1 MKNNISKRKVLQMAI
16 VYKIDVLKE
25 LKEKGY
31 NTSRLRKDKIMG
43 EATIQKIRE
52 NQLVSWAN
60 MDTIC
65 GLLDCNVGDIVE
77 FKKES

>member
-1 MKNNISKRKVLQMAI
+1 MAI

-31 NTSRLRKDKIMG
+31 NTTRLRKDKLLG

-60 MDTIC
+60 LDTIC
-65 GLLDCNVGDIVE
+65 TLLECDVGDVVE
-77 FKKES
+77 HQKEG

>member
-1 MKNNISKRKVLQMAI
+1 MAI

-31 NTSRLRKDKIMG
+31 STARLRKDKLMG

-60 MDTIC
+60 IDTIC
-65 GLLDCNVGDIVE
+65 TLLECDVGDVVE
-77 FKKES
+77 HRTED

>member
-1 MKNNISKRKVLQMAI
+1 MCLSMAI
-16 VYKIDVLKE
+16 TYKIDVLKE

-31 NTSRLRKDKIMG
+31 NTNRLRKEKLMG

-60 MDTIC
+60 IDTIC
-65 GLLDCNVGDIVE
+65 TLLDCNVGDVVE
-77 FKKES
+77 HQKDE

>member
-1 MKNNISKRKVLQMAI
+1 MAI
-16 VYKIDVLKE
+16 VYKIDVLKA

-31 NTSRLRKDKIMG
+31 NTSRLRKDKLMG

-60 MDTIC
+60 LDTIWT
-65 GLLDCNVGDIVE
+65 LLDCNVGDVVE
-77 FKKES
+77 HKKED

>member
-1 MKNNISKRKVLQMAI
+1 MAI
-16 VYKIDVLKE
+16 VYKIDVLKA

-31 NTSRLRKDKIMG
+31 NTSRLRKDKLMG

-60 MDTIC
+60 IDTI
-65 GLLDCNVGDIVE
+65 DN
-77 FKKES
+77 

>member
-1 MKNNISKRKVLQMAI
+1 MAI
-16 VYKIDVLKE
+16 VYKIDVLKA

-31 NTSRLRKDKIMG
+31 NTSRLRKDKLMG

-60 MDTIC
+60 IDTIC
-65 GLLDCNVGDIVE
+65 TLLECGVGDVVE
-77 FKKES
+77 HVKED

>member
-1 MKNNISKRKVLQMAI
+1 MAI

-31 NTSRLRKDKIMG
+31 STARLRKDKLMG

-60 MDTIC
+60 IDTIC
-65 GLLDCNVGDIVE
+65 TLLECDVGDVVE
-77 FKKES
+77 HRKED

>member
-1 MKNNISKRKVLQMAI
+1 MAI
-16 VYKIDVLKE
+16 VYKIDVLKA

-31 NTSRLRKDKIMG
+31 NTSRLRKDKLMG

-60 MDTIC
+60 LDTIC
-65 GLLDCNVGDIVE
+65 TLLECNVGDVVE
-77 FKKES
+77 H

>member
-1 MKNNISKRKVLQMAI
+1 MAI
-16 VYKIDVLKE
+16 VYKIDVLKA

-31 NTSRLRKDKIMG
+31 NTSRLRKDKLMG

-60 MDTIC
+60 IDTIC
-65 GLLDCNVGDIVE
+65 TLLECGVGDVVE
-77 FKKES
+77 HIKED

>member
-1 MKNNISKRKVLQMAI
+1 MAI
-16 VYKIDVLKE
+16 VYKIDVLKA

-31 NTSRLRKDKIMG
+31 NTSRLRKEKLMG

-60 MDTIC
+60 LDTIC
-65 GLLDCNVGDIVE
+65 NLLECNVGDVVE
-77 FKKES
+77 HQKED